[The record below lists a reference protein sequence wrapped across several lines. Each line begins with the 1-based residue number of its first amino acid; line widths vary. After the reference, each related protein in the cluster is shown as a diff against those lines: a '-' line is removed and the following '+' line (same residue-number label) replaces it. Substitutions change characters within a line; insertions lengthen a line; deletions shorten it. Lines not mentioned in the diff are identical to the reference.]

1 MYFKRLCEYF
11 IIPSQS
17 FTLCD
22 ISLIVVALP
31 FKVQFDFLPV
41 LYLITTQLNYHVF
54 AHQQPNWA

>member
-22 ISLIVVALP
+22 VSLIVVALP

-41 LYLITTQLNYHVF
+41 FLFI
-54 AHQQPNWA
+54 